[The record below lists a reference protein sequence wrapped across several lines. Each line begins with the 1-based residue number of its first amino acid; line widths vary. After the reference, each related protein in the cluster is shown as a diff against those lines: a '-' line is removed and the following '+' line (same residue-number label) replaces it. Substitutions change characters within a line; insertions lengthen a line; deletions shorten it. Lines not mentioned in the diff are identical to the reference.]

1 MFGDLLRKFID
12 EKYKNLTK
20 FSDACDI
27 SKGHLSDIL
36 SGRIMPK
43 KSLLNVFFEKLNLNE
58 ADKNEMLKQWALDKS
73 DGILRPEI
81 EKLELENKNMLEVL
95 KNVKNEKVLLKEIE
109 ELKEYENFYNLF
121 FKELNSEET
130 KTILNAIVRELKAMS
145 FDSPKKDLLK
155 EKFEKLEKIIN
166 EI

>member
-20 FSDACDI
+20 FSDVCDI

-81 EKLELENKNMLEVL
+81 EKLEMENKNMLEVL

-109 ELKEYENFYNLF
+109 ELKEYESFYNLF
-121 FKELNSEET
+121 FKELSPEQTKAVLNSMV
-130 KTILNAIVRELKAMS
+130 KELKVLS
-145 FDSPKKDLLK
+145 IDSPNSKTLK
-155 EKFEKLEKIIN
+155 EKFEKLEKIIE